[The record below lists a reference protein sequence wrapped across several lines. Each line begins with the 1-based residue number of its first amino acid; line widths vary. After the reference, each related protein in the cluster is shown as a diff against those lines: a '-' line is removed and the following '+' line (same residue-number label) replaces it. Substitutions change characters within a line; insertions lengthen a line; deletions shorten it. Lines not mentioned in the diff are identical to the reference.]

1 LKTPIRKVVDVD
13 QEKCTNCHACIAA
26 CPVKFCNDGSGDY
39 VEINPDLCIGCGHC
53 ISACTHDARVG
64 IDDLDAFFEATR
76 NGVPL
81 VAIVAPAIAANFPG
95 QYLNVNGWLKNLG
108 VQAVFDV
115 SFGAELTIKSYL
127 EHIKESKP
135 KTVISQPCPAIVTY
149 IQIYRPELLKH
160 LAPVD
165 SPMLHT
171 IRMIK
176 RFYPMQPDTKVVVIS
191 PCIAKAREFEEVG
204 LGDFNVTF
212 RSLSDYFQK
221 NGISLSRYP
230 ALDYDNPPA
239 ERAVL
244 FSTPGGLLRTALRE
258 NPKVGAVSRKIEGC
272 PTIYHYLDH
281 LADNIAS
288 GTAPLLVDCLN
299 CEMGCNGGTGTVNM
313 GKSVDEVEALVEK
326 RAVEM
331 QEKYRAKGFL
341 KRLQS
346 GKKLK
351 TVVDKHWEPGMYDRN
366 YLDLS
371 GNNSIKKPNAVELD
385 RVYKSMMKNSEKD
398 LFNCC
403 ACGYSQC
410 ELMAVAIFNGLN
422 KPENCHHYKEERLQL
437 EMTNVEGLKVEL
449 EQRQA
454 EEEGIATTVSTALS
468 QMVGANAT
476 IAEMSRSLLQTF
488 NEQKEIFRN
497 LVAEVEEASKATE
510 LFKPIS
516 DAINTIAD
524 QTNLLA
530 LNANIEAARA
540 GEVGRGFAVVAGEVR
555 RLAEVSKVESSKIM
569 PFSQELCHVFQT
581 IQTKAEAASSTF
593 ESTAQQVMQ
602 IAGSVEQMSATTAAI
617 SEESRKLT
625 TH

>member
-1 LKTPIRKVVDVD
+1 
-13 QEKCTNCHACIAA
+13 
-26 CPVKFCNDGSGDY
+26 
-39 VEINPDLCIGCGHC
+39 
-53 ISACTHDARVG
+53 
-64 IDDLDAFFEATR
+64 
-76 NGVPL
+76 
-81 VAIVAPAIAANFPG
+81 
-95 QYLNVNGWLKNLG
+95 
-108 VQAVFDV
+108 
-115 SFGAELTIKSYL
+115 
-127 EHIKESKP
+127 
-135 KTVISQPCPAIVTY
+135 
-149 IQIYRPELLKH
+149 
-160 LAPVD
+160 
-165 SPMLHT
+165 
-171 IRMIK
+171 
-176 RFYPMQPDTKVVVIS
+176 
-191 PCIAKAREFEEVG
+191 
-204 LGDFNVTF
+204 
-212 RSLSDYFQK
+212 
-221 NGISLSRYP
+221 
-230 ALDYDNPPA
+230 
-239 ERAVL
+239 
-244 FSTPGGLLRTALRE
+244 
-258 NPKVGAVSRKIEGC
+258 
-272 PTIYHYLDH
+272 
-281 LADNIAS
+281 
-288 GTAPLLVDCLN
+288 
-299 CEMGCNGGTGTVNM
+299 
-313 GKSVDEVEALVEK
+313 
-326 RAVEM
+326 
-331 QEKYRAKGFL
+331 
-341 KRLQS
+341 
-346 GKKLK
+346 
-351 TVVDKHWEPGMYDRN
+351 
-366 YLDLS
+366 
-371 GNNSIKKPNAVELD
+371 
-385 RVYKSMMKNSEKD
+385 MMKNSEKD